1 MSAICYWWVPVVNVI
16 IFLQWTLG
24 SLDQLGNTGTQMIT
38 HLRIARVR
46 CIVIL
51 EIINNVTIINHTDE
65 LYLIEAAHIIL
76 GT

>member
-1 MSAICYWWVPVVNVI
+1 MVNVI

-24 SLDQLGNTGTQMIT
+24 SLDQLGNTGAQMIT

-65 LYLIEAAHIIL
+65 LYLIEAAHIVL